1 MRCPSCNS
9 QNTRV
14 MYTRRN
20 VDDSKVY
27 RRHECNECGYIFST
41 AEIYHDEYNKAKDN
55 QRKLDSIAEFLLRGG
70 R

>member
-41 AEIYHDEYNKAKDN
+41 AEIYHDEYIKAKDN
-55 QRKLDSIAEFLLRGG
+55 Q
-70 R
+70 